1 MKESKGMLRNMEAQS
16 RPLRMSQQ
24 VRPAMMQYGTLT
36 IRSLVTPKKL
46 VGTPLETP
54 RSRPKW
60 WF

>member
-1 MKESKGMLRNMEAQS
+1 MLRNMEAQS